1 MNLHLLFASL
11 AAALSLGT
19 AAQAVPTKVACVGD
33 SITFG
38 SGLKPG
44 DARYP
49 QVLGTLMGPDF
60 DVRGFGNPGKT
71 AGDYP
76 GQVGRWYGST
86 KEHKQSLEFKADVY
100 ICNLGINDTGRWWD
114 PKLFAK
120 GYDDLF
126 NAWKSANPKARF
138 FAWGLLGPDYRG
150 PLNKK
155 AFPGNCYPDVRKYA
169 GSDNGSAANRPEAEK
184 LIATV
189 ARKHKVGL
197 FDALHPLSDHPE
209 WYVDGL
215 HPTEPG
221 ARRIAEITFAKL
233 EKSMKLKQPAPK
245 LEPGT
250 GNVIINNSG
259 DSGILLDGWKL
270 TDGSNTLV
278 FENATVIHPKDRL
291 IITIGAETQKD
302 PTKPL
307 EIKSAKSPS
316 AFRLIPAKK
325 H

>member
-38 SGLKPG
+38 SGLQPG

-189 ARKHKVGL
+189 AR
-197 FDALHPLSDHPE
+197 
-209 WYVDGL
+209 
-215 HPTEPG
+215 
-221 ARRIAEITFAKL
+221 IAEITFAKL
-233 EKSMKLKQPAPK
+233 AKSMKLKQPAPK
-245 LEPGT
+245 LEPGI

>member
-1 MNLHLLFASL
+1 MNLHLFLASL
-11 AAALSLGT
+11 AATLSLGI
-19 AAQAVPTKVACVGD
+19 AAQASPAKVACVGD

-44 DARYP
+44 EARYP
-49 QVLGTLMGPDF
+49 QVLATLMGPDF

-76 GQVGRWYGST
+76 GQAGRWYGST
-86 KEHKQSLEFKADVY
+86 REHKQALDFKADIY
-100 ICNLGINDTGRWWD
+100 ICNLGINDTGRWWN
-114 PKLFAK
+114 PELFSK
-120 GYDDLF
+120 GYEALLQ
-126 NAWKSANPKARF
+126 AWKNANPKARF

-184 LIATV
+184 LIAAV
-189 ARKHKVGL
+189 ARKYKVSL

-215 HPTEPG
+215 HPTEQG

-233 EKSMKLKQPAPK
+233 AKSLKIKQPVPR

-250 GNVIINNSG
+250 GNVIINNPG
-259 DSGILLDGWKL
+259 NSGILLDGWKL
-270 TDGSNTLV
+270 TDGSNTLI
-278 FENATVIHPKDRL
+278 F
-291 IITIGAETQKD
+291 
-302 PTKPL
+302 
-307 EIKSAKSPS
+307 
-316 AFRLIPAKK
+316 
-325 H
+325 

>member
-1 MNLHLLFASL
+1 MHLKLLFTSL
-11 AAALSLGT
+11 AAVLSLGL
-19 AAQAVPTKVACVGD
+19 AAHAEPTKIACVGD

-49 QVLGTLMGPDF
+49 QVLGILMGSDF
-60 DVRGFGNPGKT
+60 DVQGFGNPGKT

-86 KEHKQSLEFKADVY
+86 KEYRQSLEFKADVY
-100 ICNLGINDTGRWWD
+100 ICNLGINDTGRWWN

-126 NAWKSANPKARF
+126 KAWKAANPKARL

-150 PLNKK
+150 PVGKK

-184 LIATV
+184 LIASV
-189 ARKHKVGL
+189 ARKNKVGL

-215 HPTEPG
+215 HPTAEG

-233 EKSMKLKQPAPK
+233 VKSMKIKQPSPR

-250 GNVIINNSG
+250 DSLIINNEG

-270 TDGSNTLV
+270 TDGSNALI

-291 IITIGAETQKD
+291 IISIGAEPQKD
-302 PTKPL
+302 PSKPMQ
-307 EIKSAKSPS
+307 IKSGKSPS
-316 AFRLIPAKK
+316 AFKLLPPRK
-325 H
+325 